1 MIGELASEAAVNFV
15 IEKEGVPAV
24 LQPYAD
30 KYRVALISTQGRFV
44 DYVKRFVA
52 SVIKEDAIVVTLLDD
67 DKVGREMAKSTN
79 AVNIGVNKDTVLW
92 LRENGY
98 PSISVEKVQ
107 EIDPSTGEYRIEIDS
122 ILAEIGAEGLWKYI
136 TYKIEELAPLDLRK
150 SIDMPANEILYTKE
164 IAESLTYLNEY
175 ADYITNPTRDEI
187 DRDLSES
194 DKLYDAADKEAEIQE
209 KLSSKLASDEGMKLV
224 ASKLMELR
232 NELRELNGVD

>member
-1 MIGELASEAAVNFV
+1 
-15 IEKEGVPAV
+15 
-24 LQPYAD
+24 
-30 KYRVALISTQGRFV
+30 
-44 DYVKRFVA
+44 
-52 SVIKEDAIVVTLLDD
+52 
-67 DKVGREMAKSTN
+67 
-79 AVNIGVNKDTVLW
+79 
-92 LRENGY
+92 
-98 PSISVEKVQ
+98 
-107 EIDPSTGEYRIEIDS
+107 
-122 ILAEIGAEGLWKYI
+122 
-136 TYKIEELAPLDLRK
+136 
-150 SIDMPANEILYTKE
+150 MPANEILYTKE